1 MVELPLVSGAMLTY
15 GRLLVA
21 ASIAL
26 LWLNQ
31 YYLYRSWVNGT
42 DRNARKR
49 KFELGWASVSSSC
62 CLGEKPWWAVAEA
75 PLPDRI
81 KRVAENGVL
90 NVRRSRGVQIKRDRS
105 S

>member
-1 MVELPLVSGAMLTY
+1 MKGQRLLLSMVELPLVSGAMLTY

-49 KFELGWASVSSSC
+49 KLELGWASVSSSC
-62 CLGEKPWWAVAEA
+62 C
-75 PLPDRI
+75 
-81 KRVAENGVL
+81 
-90 NVRRSRGVQIKRDRS
+90 
-105 S
+105 